1 MRHSATPSTLTGPT
15 PATPAVTRGRAA
27 RRVVGLALVAA
38 VVAMGCSGGDGE
50 EDAGTD
56 TGGSSTPAEVAAA
69 DVVLG
74 VGDEVVA
81 ELDPRY
87 QSYNVEMVEVTGG
100 EFWQPYDAGEGRVAR
115 PPIDLSSERLRNLA
129 AELGPAYIRVSG
141 SWANSTYFDAEG
153 TSGGTPPDGYIGV
166 LTPEQW
172 QGVGDFAEAVDGE
185 VVTSFASSTG
195 ARDAAGVWQ
204 PDRARALLEFSLDND
219 IPLGAVE
226 FLNEPSLPVG
236 VPAGYDAAAYARDF
250 AIFDDL
256 LDEVAPDLRVVGPGA
271 VDDVTP
277 IVLEPSIAATDMLDA
292 TAGSLD
298 VFGYHFYPKVSERCG
313 SVEGPEIALTQDYLS
328 RVEVDQQYYEGL
340 RDTYLPDAPMWVGET
355 AQAACGGDRWAAQY
369 LDMIRYVD
377 TLGRLADGD
386 GDVVFHNTLA
396 ASDYGLIDED
406 GFEPRPNYWAA
417 VLWQRL
423 MGTEVL
429 ATDAGGDVDDLGV
442 YSHCTADGS
451 GSATYAVVNSSAT
464 EARTVATPSGE
475 ATVYLLTADD
485 LAGSTVELNGEVLE
499 AGEDGTLPAL
509 DGRTASGAVEV
520 PAASVAFIVDE
531 GESPAC
537 T

>member
-1 MRHSATPSTLTGPT
+1 M
-15 PATPAVTRGRAA
+15 TRRAA
-27 RRVVGLALVAA
+27 RALGLAITFV
-38 VVAMGCSGGDGE
+38 VVAGSCSGGDDAK
-50 EDAGTD
+50 DAGTD
-56 TGGSSTPAEVAAA
+56 DPSTAPEAIDA
-69 DVVLG
+69 DVVLE

-115 PPIDLSSERLRNLA
+115 PPIDLRSERLRNLA
-129 AELGPAYIRVSG
+129 AELAPAYVRVSG
-141 SWANSTYFDAEG
+141 SWANSTYFDADG
-153 TSGGTPPDGYIGV
+153 TSGGTPPAGYGGV
-166 LTPEQW
+166 LTTEQW

-185 VVTSFASSTG
+185 VVTSFAANTG
-195 ARDAAGVWQ
+195 VRDAAGVWQ
-204 PDRARALLEFSLDND
+204 PDQARALLEFSLDND
-219 IPLGAVE
+219 IPLTAVE
-226 FLNEPSLPVG
+226 FYNEPSLPVG
-236 VPAGYDAAAYARDF
+236 VPGGYDAAAYARDF

-256 LDEVAPDLRVVGPGA
+256 VAEVAPDLRVVGPGA

-277 IVLEPSIAATDMLDA
+277 MVLEPTIAATDMLDA

-328 RVEVDQQYYEGL
+328 RVEVDQQHYEDL
-340 RDTYLPDAPMWVGET
+340 RDTYLPDAPMWIGET

-369 LDMIRYVD
+369 LDVIRYVD
-377 TLGRLADGD
+377 TLGRLAAGD

-396 ASDYGLIDED
+396 ASDYGLLDEE
-406 GFEPRPNYWAA
+406 GFEPRPDYWAA

-429 ATDAGGDVDDLGV
+429 ATEAGADVEDLAV
-442 YSHCTADGS
+442 YAHCTPDGS
-451 GSATYAVVNSSAT
+451 GSATHAVVNSSET
-464 EARTVATPSGE
+464 GTRTVATPSGG

-485 LAGSTVELNGEVLE
+485 LAGSTIELNGEVLE
-499 AGEDGTLPAL
+499 ADDDGTLPDL
-509 DGRTASGAVEV
+509 DGRSVSGAVEL
-520 PAASVAFIVDE
+520 PPASVAFIVGE
-531 GESPAC
+531 GDTPAC